1 MANLYHFL
9 IADKSSPILVCV
21 YMLGLRWTLVSNHHI
36 WMNMLQAGVVL
47 QLKIYKKM
55 LLWAWKSPW
64 FYRFPRFLTCVLHFK
79 CVHMY
84 VVSYYEVQTSKL
96 VHKLWLSGCPLQ
108 YLSVLCCYCIHILC
122 TYVEHFPSYV
132 CSCYILQ
139 EGFCMYI
146 CSEIIKI
153 KNHNA

>member
-108 YLSVLCCYCIHILC
+108 YLSVLRCYCIHICTTFPFLC
-122 TYVEHFPSYV
+122 LFLLYTTGRLLYVH
-132 CSCYILQ
+132 
-139 EGFCMYI
+139 M
-146 CSEIIKI
+146 
-153 KNHNA
+153 